1 MTSPN
6 TGDIVRLSHFNA
18 RFLQALQHRSIV
30 STLQRRMRLP
40 GGTEICF
47 DPQMNLHFATFKPA
61 SAAFGQCCRLVD
73 FLHSEQAGIEVTSAR
88 LRAGGHSQLN
98 VVNRNKRDV

>member
-1 MTSPN
+1 MTSPDAA
-6 TGDIVRLSHFNA
+6 DIARLNHFNA

-30 STLQRRMRLP
+30 STLQRGVRFPGRM
-40 GGTEICF
+40 EIYF

-61 SAAFGQCCRLVD
+61 SAAFGQYCRLGD
-73 FLHSEQAGIEVTSAR
+73 FLHSEQAGIEVTSAH

-98 VVNRNKRDV
+98 MVNRNKRN